1 MIAERI
7 KFDPLL
13 QSRHQT
19 LTALFDHEEEA
30 NAFVARLK
38 VFEIDARFVTIIS
51 VALGEPP
58 KRITLNPQIK
68 SQRAGQYTVRGIVFG
83 CLIALLIGLILYAAN
98 FLQLSFLEALLIHT
112 LALMIL
118 GGVIG
123 GAIGA
128 IIASVQAQ
136 KIETTLPPQHTEGFL
151 VTLKLPSHLLPQGE
165 TIARELGAKKVI
177 A

>member
-19 LTALFDHEEEA
+19 LTVLFDHEEKA

-38 VFEIDARFVTIIS
+38 VFEIDVRFVTIIG

-58 KRITLNPQIK
+58 KRISLNPQAK
-68 SQRAGQYTVRGIVFG
+68 PQNTGQYTVRGIISG
-83 CLIALLIGLILYAAN
+83 CLIALAIGLILYATN

-128 IIASVQAQ
+128 ILASVQAQ
-136 KIETTLPPQHTEGFL
+136 KIETTLPPQHPEGFL

-165 TIARELGAKKVI
+165 TIAREAGAKKVI